1 MKSLILLFIFILS
14 STNCSYMMK
23 EISIDGVIL
32 QPLDTSSTKNGYFY
46 LELGRP
52 SDTVYLLL
60 VDNKYSLISYNLEVC
75 YTDKNPLE
83 TSGVISSCK
92 YKNLLEPK
100 VSTNKSL
107 IEYIYKYNF
116 SYDTNKKY
124 IIVHYSGLNPSGSL
138 HVKASYNEI
147 KFDENKESLP
157 IYVFDQN
164 STKDTVET
172 AVQAWIIIVIVV
184 SVISGVVTIIIIIV
198 IVMRIRNR
206 RVIYPVAPM
215 GYVAPP
221 TGVVYNPP
229 VAPPT
234 GVVYNPPV
242 TPNL

>member
-1 MKSLILLFIFILS
+1 ML
-14 STNCSYMMK
+14 
-23 EISIDGVIL
+23 EA
-32 QPLDTSSTKNGYFY
+32 YF
-46 LELGRP
+46 E
-52 SDTVYLLL
+52 
-60 VDNKYSLISYNLEVC
+60 
-75 YTDKNPLE
+75 
-83 TSGVISSCK
+83 
-92 YKNLLEPK
+92 
-100 VSTNKSL
+100 
-107 IEYIYKYNF
+107 
-116 SYDTNKKY
+116 
-124 IIVHYSGLNPSGSL
+124 SGL
-138 HVKASYNEI
+138 
-147 KFDENKESLP
+147 
-157 IYVFDQN
+157 IYAFDQN

-229 VAPPT
+229 VAPVT